1 MFVDEP
7 VGLFHMLDAAKEAVF
22 LAKNRDKR
30 DLQMNRVLA
39 NSLVEC
45 LGIVGE
51 AAAQIPQ
58 ERQNELSELPW
69 QKIISIRQYLNQ
81 TDFEI
86 NLDIVWE
93 IVTTDLPRWIGQM
106 EQILAVEAKV
116 ARK

>member
-1 MFVDEP
+1 MQPRKRF
-7 VGLFHMLDAAKEAVF
+7 F